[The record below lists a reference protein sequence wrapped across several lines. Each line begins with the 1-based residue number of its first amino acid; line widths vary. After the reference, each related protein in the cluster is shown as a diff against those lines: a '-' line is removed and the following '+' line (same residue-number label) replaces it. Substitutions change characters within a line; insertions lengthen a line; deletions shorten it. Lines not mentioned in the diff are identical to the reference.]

1 MILENTEKCS
11 LMASRFSV
19 FFIKFNH
26 LQQFLFLQ
34 LPKGDC
40 TGSGDIEGVDA
51 SGHGDNDIVIYRL
64 KGRQRE
70 SISLVAQN
78 NGESFFGFEY
88 WIVNG
93 NGIVN

>member
-1 MILENTEKCS
+1 MCLQQRKLEKRIQKYREVIDRVILENTEKCS

-64 KGRQRE
+64 KGR
-70 SISLVAQN
+70 
-78 NGESFFGFEY
+78 
-88 WIVNG
+88 
-93 NGIVN
+93 

>member
-1 MILENTEKCS
+1 MCLQQRKLEKRIQKYREVIDRVILENTEKCS

-34 LPKGDC
+34 LPEGDC

-64 KGRQRE
+64 KGR
-70 SISLVAQN
+70 
-78 NGESFFGFEY
+78 
-88 WIVNG
+88 
-93 NGIVN
+93 

>member
-1 MILENTEKCS
+1 LCLQQRKLEKRIQKYREVIDRVILGNTEKCS

-19 FFIKFNH
+19 FFIKFNR

-34 LPKGDC
+34 FPKGDC

-64 KGRQRE
+64 KGR
-70 SISLVAQN
+70 
-78 NGESFFGFEY
+78 
-88 WIVNG
+88 
-93 NGIVN
+93 

>member
-1 MILENTEKCS
+1 MCLQQRKLEKRIQKYREVIDRVILENTEKCS
-11 LMASRFSV
+11 LMESRFSV

-40 TGSGDIEGVDA
+40 TSSGDIEGVDA

-64 KGRQRE
+64 KGR
-70 SISLVAQN
+70 
-78 NGESFFGFEY
+78 
-88 WIVNG
+88 
-93 NGIVN
+93 

>member
-1 MILENTEKCS
+1 MCLQQRKLEKRIQKYREVIDRVILENTEKCS
-11 LMASRFSV
+11 LMESRFSV

-64 KGRQRE
+64 KGR
-70 SISLVAQN
+70 
-78 NGESFFGFEY
+78 
-88 WIVNG
+88 
-93 NGIVN
+93 

>member
-1 MILENTEKCS
+1 MCLQQRKLEKRIQKYREVIDRVILENTEKCS

-34 LPKGDC
+34 FPKGDC

-51 SGHGDNDIVIYRL
+51 SGPGDNDIVIYRL
-64 KGRQRE
+64 KGR
-70 SISLVAQN
+70 
-78 NGESFFGFEY
+78 
-88 WIVNG
+88 
-93 NGIVN
+93 